1 MPHADD
7 QRKNPL
13 LRALDG
19 PFVLGAAC
27 TIGYYAYMLT
37 PGMKGTL
44 LHRYTTEH
52 LVDYVIVS
60 LFFWGLID
68 VLAKLL
74 AFPREIMALRADW
87 LPERAGREDAASAP
101 SLLAGIAAMPPAMR
115 ASLVGKRLTR
125 ALEYVVENGATPE
138 YRVYLQTLSD
148 RDADRSHANY
158 TLIRFVVRVTPVLGF
173 LGTVVHFGT
182 ALNGIDFEHMADKLG
197 VVVSEMGQAF
207 NTTTVALAAAMFMMF
222 AQFICEWSEKSI
234 LTAVDRLAQ
243 RDLFNRFEVQDANIP
258 PLLGVVKTANSE
270 ALRLIA
276 AGVERQSGVWT
287 QALDA
292 LMSRFDQRQRQEAEA
307 WNTALE
313 ALAARHEDYDAVREE
328 RLRQML
334 DVVDGRQEKILEHI
348 ETTLEKALAVRDDFR
363 TLGKTIEG
371 LARGEGQLVE
381 LQGVLTDNLRA
392 IHETQKFDDALHGL
406 TAAIHLLTA
415 RHQPTEGRGKA
426 A

>member
-1 MPHADD
+1 
-7 QRKNPL
+7 
-13 LRALDG
+13 
-19 PFVLGAAC
+19 
-27 TIGYYAYMLT
+27 MLT

-44 LHRYTTEH
+44 IHRYTTEH

-74 AFPREIMALRADW
+74 SFPREIMALRADW
-87 LPERAGREDAASAP
+87 LPARAGREEAANAA
-101 SLLAGIAAMPPAMR
+101 SLLAGVAAMPAGLQ
-115 ASLVGKRLTR
+115 ASTVGKRLTR
-125 ALEYVVENGATPE
+125 ALQYVVENGATPE
-138 YRVYLQTLSD
+138 YREYLQTLSD

-258 PLLGVVKTANSE
+258 PLLGVVKTANAE

-307 WNTALE
+307 WNS
-313 ALAARHEDYDAVREE
+313 ALAALTTRHEDYDAIREE

-334 DVVDGRQEKILEHI
+334 DVVDGRQERILEHI
-348 ETTLEKALAVRDDFR
+348 ESTLEKALAVRDDFR

-371 LARGEGQLVE
+371 LARGEGQLIE
-381 LQGVLTDNLRA
+381 LQSVLADNLRA

-415 RHQPTEGRGKA
+415 RHQPGEGRTKA